1 MCIRDRYLDKEG
13 NVVPDLSTRG
23 HLAVGVPGTV
33 SGMELALSKYGTKP
47 RKEVIAPAIK
57 LAEDGFVLE
66 QGDVELLE
74 YATDVFKKD
83 SKDSGAIF
91 LSNGEPMQV
100 GQKLVQKDLGKTLRE
115 ISEKGTD
122 GFYKGW
128 VADAIVLSLI
138 HI

>member
-1 MCIRDRYLDKEG
+1 MYLDKEG

-33 SGMELALSKYGTKP
+33 SGMELALKKYGTKP

-66 QGDVELLE
+66 QGDVDLLE

-83 SKDSGAIF
+83 
-91 LSNGEPMQV
+91 MQA
-100 GQKLVQKDLGKTLRE
+100 TRAR
-115 ISEKGTD
+115 S
-122 GFYKGW
+122 
-128 VADAIVLSLI
+128 S
-138 HI
+138 